1 MSQKIHLIACI
12 GCALAALLTQGC
24 AEGPVKADP
33 AVVSEL
39 RSRYV
44 LRSEPEGAV
53 TSVDWRE
60 SQQEEQEEVAEQA
73 EPEGQATSDSEV
85 TLVGRIGGMPN
96 PWPDNEAAYPWR
108 VNEATFFLV
117 DPATAAEFA
126 EHAEES
132 GDDHAADCP
141 FCAREAAQKTDS
153 IVAVTFSN
161 ESGEPIRIDARE
173 LLGVAEGDTVVVRGR
188 LTTLLGGDLLVLKAT
203 GLYARQ

>member
-1 MSQKIHLIACI
+1 MIQKLSLTACIACT
-12 GCALAALLTQGC
+12 LAALLTPGC

-39 RSRYV
+39 RSRFV

-53 TSVDWRE
+53 TPVDWRE
-60 SQQEEQEEVAEQA
+60 SQQEQQVEQA
-73 EPEGQATSDSEV
+73 EPKEQATDDAEV

-108 VNEATFFLV
+108 ANEATFFLV
-117 DPATAAEFA
+117 DPATAAEFS
-126 EHAEES
+126 EHAEEA
-132 GDDHAADCP
+132 GEEHAADCP

-153 IVAVTFSN
+153 IVAITFSN